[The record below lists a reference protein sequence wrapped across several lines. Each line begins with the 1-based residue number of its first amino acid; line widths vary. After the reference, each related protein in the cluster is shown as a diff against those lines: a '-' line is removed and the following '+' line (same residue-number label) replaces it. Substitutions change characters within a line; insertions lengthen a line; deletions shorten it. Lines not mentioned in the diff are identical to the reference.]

1 MNKVII
7 FLLILL
13 LTNCD
18 KNRVIKTHGIAY
30 LEKRQK
36 NLIVN
41 EVNKNDVRS
50 ALGNPSTTG
59 TFENTIWIYIE
70 RTTTR
75 GKLLKLGQNVTLK
88 NNVLV
93 LKFDRYGV
101 LAKKDFYDIK
111 NMNRIKFS
119 NETTVGINREQ
130 DFIYSF
136 LSSLRKKM
144 FNK

>member
-13 LTNCD
+13 LTNCE

-111 NMNRIKFS
+111 NMNEIKFS
-119 NETTVGINREQ
+119 NETTVGLNREQ

>member
-13 LTNCD
+13 LTNCE

-50 ALGNPSTTG
+50 VLGNPSTTG

-119 NETTVGINREQ
+119 NETTAGINREQ